1 MYTKLNNR
9 NNIWRK
15 FAETNLISGK
25 LLLQFFNLIQSLA
38 LKREARRVEAK
49 EFETKQHSVFGNAL
63 FLFHTIIY
71 LLISAMNFFL
81 VSTLSY
87 AVLPRTTKF
96 IQVTNS
102 KNTVEKSKYDIRDE
116 FRNFPTR
123 FNLENCKCK

>member
-63 FLFHTIIY
+63 FLFHTIIS
-71 LLISAMNFFL
+71 LLDICDELFPRLDFKLRCPPTNNEIYS
-81 VSTLSY
+81 SY
-87 AVLPRTTKF
+87 K
-96 IQVTNS
+96 
-102 KNTVEKSKYDIRDE
+102 
-116 FRNFPTR
+116 
-123 FNLENCKCK
+123 